1 MQNVFIVPSGKK
13 KQSNK
18 AKHQFAV
25 EEGDLVTLLN
35 VHDAFVA
42 SFKSSK
48 FCKDNFLNYKGL
60 LRALEIRSQLSKLL
74 RRLTGVSTPFAS
86 ARNSLA
92 DADDVAEAI
101 AKCLISG
108 FFAQAAAYH
117 HSGVYKT
124 VREQQ
129 SLHIHPTSV
138 LYGRKPPPLLLFNEV
153 VQTTTAMS
161 SAEGMVGGAGSGE
174 AEYSMRDVTVIKEE
188 WLLEMASHYYQ
199 KGTPIKLS

>member
-35 VHDAFVA
+35 VHDSFVA

-124 VREQQ
+124 VREKQ

-153 VQTTTAMS
+153 VQTTTPMAP
-161 SAEGMVGGAGSGE
+161 GDGVAGVVSE

-188 WLLEMASHYYQ
+188 WLLEMAPHYYQ